1 MPKTSQLRL
10 STVILSASLLLAT
23 AGSANASN
31 ANAEDNASTVAISS
45 TNINSTSP
53 ITLVRSQIAPADSP
67 ITSVHSQSAI
77 VKNPSLA
84 YLQAKTL
91 QGSVSSATTNLAVH
105 PPVQF
110 LDDLTESALH
120 IKQSLKAL
128 GQAPGEAP
136 GQAAGQSANTL
147 QNMNKS
153 ARSFVPNYFDY
164 RPSRAAAQVFLGSAR
179 QQVDEE
185 EERSERNRL
194 ALTLTASMMQIA
206 KGLGDSDSKAA
217 ALSIEHGRNKL
228 TQLLGRGQ
236 ADWVIT
242 RMTSWAAQVKN
253 SLAAANSGESD
264 VLDQEE
270 QVSAL
275 VARAV
280 ARDQQIN
287 NLKAAIGIHD
297 HAPTGAERSLTL
309 AGLTPTLIGPAA
321 KLAQY
326 AVERGTGGTRSK
338 RLDEVLTLGVAMQ
351 ERINLLNRESELAIN
366 NLERARSSKN
376 DVLYVFAKDLIT
388 KLGGP

>member
-128 GQAPGEAP
+128 GEAP

>member
-1 MPKTSQLRL
+1 MPKISQSRL
-10 STVILSASLLLAT
+10 STVILSASLLLST
-23 AGSANASN
+23 AGSANAGT
-31 ANAEDNASTVAISS
+31 ANAGSAITDSANTQDPTSKIAASSASITS
-45 TNINSTSP
+45 TNSPST
-53 ITLVRSQIAPADSP
+53 IHSQIATGHGLC
-67 ITSVHSQSAI
+67 IT

-91 QGSVSSATTNLAVH
+91 QGSVTSASTNFIVR
-105 PPVQF
+105 PPVLF

-120 IKQSLKAL
+120 IKQSLQTS
-128 GQAPGEAP
+128 GQAS
-136 GQAAGQSANTL
+136 GQSATTM
-147 QNMNKS
+147 QNMSKS
-153 ARSFVPNYFDY
+153 ARTFVPNYFDY
-164 RPSRAAAQVFLGSAR
+164 RPSRAAAQVFLSSAR

-185 EERSERNRL
+185 EERSERNKL

-217 ALSIEHGRNKL
+217 ELSIERGRNKL
-228 TQLLGRGQ
+228 TQLLGKGQ
-236 ADWVIT
+236 ADWVVA
-242 RMTSWAAQVKN
+242 RMTSWANQVKN
-253 SLAAANSGESD
+253 NVAAANSDESD

-287 NLKAAIGIHD
+287 NLKATIGIHD

-351 ERINLLNRESELAIN
+351 ERINLLTRESELAIN

-376 DVLYVFAKDLIT
+376 AVLYVFAKDLIA
-388 KLGGP
+388 KLGGQ

>member
-1 MPKTSQLRL
+1 MPKTSQPRL

-77 VKNPSLA
+77 VKKPSLA

-128 GQAPGEAP
+128 GEAP